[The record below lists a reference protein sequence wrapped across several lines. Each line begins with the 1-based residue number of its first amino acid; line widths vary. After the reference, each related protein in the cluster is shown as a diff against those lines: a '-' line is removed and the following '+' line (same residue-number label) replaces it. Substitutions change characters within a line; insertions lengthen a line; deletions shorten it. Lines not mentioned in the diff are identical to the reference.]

1 MAEIKMVMS
10 RKVTVNLG
18 RNLLLDLLRGLSA
31 LVVCLGHLRN
41 AILVDG
47 SDLIHPSIPLK
58 AFYFI
63 TGFGHQAV
71 MVFFVLSGYFV
82 GGAVLR
88 SGASFGWKSYL
99 VSRLTRLW
107 VVLIPCL
114 VLTWGVGLIVEHYA
128 LEATLG
134 VSNDVWHSGP
144 KMGEYSVSL
153 NTFLGNI
160 FFLQTIAFPVF
171 GFNGPLWSLANEFWY
186 YMLLPML
193 AIGFGLVGKKAIV
206 VQSVTLIFALIIVCW
221 LPHEILNSFLIWLM
235 GVAVYGLQT
244 KIKTLNLSLV
254 RIFTC
259 ISILMFSLALCNA
272 KFSFVQISDNQSD
285 FIVGLSFACLCLLL
299 TYQDFFQCHQSTI
312 AKFSLYI
319 SEVSYS
325 LYLSHFPMVI
335 LIATTMYQSKKL
347 MPDGWALVQFSGWG
361 LLLLALA
368 SLMWWL
374 FESRTTFVRSKLVF
388 IMNANPPKGIL

>member
-1 MAEIKMVMS
+1 
-10 RKVTVNLG
+10 
-18 RNLLLDLLRGLSA
+18 
-31 LVVCLGHLRN
+31 
-41 AILVDG
+41 
-47 SDLIHPSIPLK
+47 
-58 AFYFI
+58 
-63 TGFGHQAV
+63 

-88 SGASFGWKSYL
+88 SGANFGWKSYL

-134 VSNDVWHSGP
+134 VSKDDWHSGP

-153 NTFLGNI
+153 NTFIGNI

-186 YMLLPML
+186 YMLFPML

-206 VQSVTLIFALIIVCW
+206 VQSVTLIFALIIACW

-244 KIKTLNLSLV
+244 KIKTLNLSVV

-299 TYQDFFQCHQSTI
+299 TYKDFFQCHQSTI

-388 IMNANPPKGIL
+388 IMNANSPLGIL

>member
-1 MAEIKMVMS
+1 M
-10 RKVTVNLG
+10 VNLG
-18 RNLLLDLLRGLSA
+18 RNLWLDLLRGLSA
-31 LVVCLGHLRN
+31 LLVCLGHLRN

-47 SDLIHPSIPLK
+47 SDLIHPGIPLK

-88 SGASFGWKSYL
+88 SGVNFSWNSYL

-114 VLTWGVGLIVEHYA
+114 FLTWGVGLIVEHYA
-128 LEATLG
+128 FEATLG
-134 VSNDVWHSGP
+134 ASNEIWHSGP
-144 KMGEYSVSL
+144 KMGEYSVSF
-153 NTFLGNI
+153 NTLLANI
-160 FFLQTIAFPVF
+160 FFLQTISFPVF

-186 YMLLPML
+186 YMLFPML
-193 AIGFGLVGKKAIV
+193 AIGIGLVGKKAIV
-206 VQSVTLIFALIIVCW
+206 VQSATLIFALIIACW
-221 LPHEILNSFLIWLM
+221 LPYEILNGFLIWLM
-235 GVAVYGLQT
+235 GVAVYGLKT
-244 KIKTLNLSLV
+244 KIKTLNLNVL

-259 ISILMFSLALCNA
+259 ISVLMFSLALCNA
-272 KFSFVQISDNQSD
+272 KLSFVQISDNQSD
-285 FIVGLSFACLCLLL
+285 FVVGLSFACLCLLL
-299 TYQDFFQCHQSTI
+299 TYQNFFQFHWPTI

-335 LIATTMYQSKKL
+335 FIATIIYQSKKV
-347 MPDGWALVQFSGWG
+347 MPDGFALVQFSGWG
-361 LLLLALA
+361 LLLLAFA

-374 FESRTTFVRSKLVF
+374 FESRTAFVRRKLVF
-388 IMNANPPKGIL
+388 FINTNPLLRFF

>member
-1 MAEIKMVMS
+1 MMKAPKVM
-10 RKVTVNLG
+10 VNLG
-18 RNLLLDLLRGLSA
+18 RNLWLDLLRGLSA

-47 SDLIHPSIPLK
+47 SDLIQPSIPLK

-63 TGFGHQAV
+63 TSFGHQAV

-88 SGASFGWKSYL
+88 SGANFSWKSYL
-99 VSRLTRLW
+99 VSRVTRLW

-134 VSNDVWHSGP
+134 ASYEIWHSGP
-144 KMGEYSVSL
+144 KMGEYSVGF
-153 NTFLGNI
+153 NTFLANI
-160 FFLQTIAFPVF
+160 FFLQTIASPVF
-171 GFNGPLWSLANEFWY
+171 GLNGPLWSLANEFWY
-186 YMLLPML
+186 YMLFPMI
-193 AIGFGLVGKKAIV
+193 AIGFGLVGKKVIV
-206 VQSVTLIFALIIVCW
+206 VQSSTLIFALIIACW
-221 LPHEILNSFLIWLM
+221 LPHEILNGFLIWLM

-244 KIKTLNLSLV
+244 KIKTLNLSAA
-254 RIFTC
+254 RIFVCT
-259 ISILMFSLALCNA
+259 SVLMFTLALCNT
-272 KFSFVQISDNQSD
+272 KLSFVQISDNQSD

-299 TYQDFFQCHQSTI
+299 TYQQFFQCQRSII

-319 SEVSYS
+319 SEVSFS
-325 LYLSHFPMVI
+325 LYLSHFPVVI
-335 LIATTMYQSKKL
+335 LIATTIYQSKKV
-347 MPDGWALVQFSGWG
+347 MPDGWALVQFSGWV
-361 LLLLALA
+361 LLIIVLA

-374 FESRTTFVRSKLVF
+374 FESRTAFVRNKVYSLV
-388 IMNANPPKGIL
+388 NLVKG